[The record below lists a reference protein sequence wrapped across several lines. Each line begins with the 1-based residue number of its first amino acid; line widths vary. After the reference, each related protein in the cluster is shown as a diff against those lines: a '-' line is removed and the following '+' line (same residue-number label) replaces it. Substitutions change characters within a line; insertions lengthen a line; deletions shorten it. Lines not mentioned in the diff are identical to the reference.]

1 MKAFLILDS
10 DLDCAAAAVLV
21 TSSFTKKKKSLRKKG
36 KQRTVWTKPWL
47 NHRNVLGVYKTYLGE
62 LHMEDEAEHKK
73 FLRMTLDIFDD
84 LLNLI
89 ECEIQKKRT
98 IMRDPI
104 PPDIKLAAILRSL
117 STGANYAEMQHI
129 YRTHQSII
137 NKFIPKVCQAI
148 YTRLKDAYLKVIWF
162 ICIK

>member
-1 MKAFLILDS
+1 MFFKHFVCKNQLPGS
-10 DLDCAAAAVLV
+10 SVSGKLV
-21 TSSFTKKKKSLRKKG
+21 KNG
-36 KQRTVWTKPWL
+36 L
-47 NHRNVLGVYKTYLGE
+47 NRRNELGVYNNLLWE
-62 LHMEDEAEHKK
+62 LRMEDEREYKK
-73 FLRMTLDIFDD
+73 FLRMTLEIFDD

-148 YTRLKDAYLKVIWF
+148 YTRLNDAYLKVIWF

>member
-1 MKAFLILDS
+1 MVENGLNRRNELGIYNNL
-10 DLDCAAAAVLV
+10 LWE
-21 TSSFTKKKKSLRKKG
+21 LR
-36 KQRTVWTKPWL
+36 
-47 NHRNVLGVYKTYLGE
+47 
-62 LHMEDEAEHKK
+62 MEDESEYKK
-73 FLRMTLDIFDD
+73 FLRMTLEIFDD

-129 YRTHQSII
+129 YRTHRSII